1 MEEGTCHCQL
11 YIKTK
16 DVDIPIPSHID
27 NSTLGYISKD
37 FKINFKEVEWI

>member
-16 DVDIPIPSHID
+16 DVDFPSHID
-27 NSTLGYISKD
+27 NSVRGYTSKS
-37 FKINFKEVEWI
+37 FKINFKEVE